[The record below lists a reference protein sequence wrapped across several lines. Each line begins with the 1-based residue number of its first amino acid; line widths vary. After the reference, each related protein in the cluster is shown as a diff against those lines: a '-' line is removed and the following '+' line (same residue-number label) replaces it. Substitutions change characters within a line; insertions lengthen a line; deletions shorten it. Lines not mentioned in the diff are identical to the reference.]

1 MCEILVEAGELDD
14 CMACSYQSTGLKV
27 DGYYFDEDLGTIYLV
42 VSYWIDETDPSKS
55 NITKSTI
62 NKLFNRCKNFLSRS
76 LKGLHENIDI
86 SREAHD
92 IAHEIYERKGEINA
106 VTMILITDGITDK
119 RSAEYDTLG
128 DIKIK
133 RIMWDIERILR
144 FTEQQEK
151 ETIIVDFEKINGG
164 VIPYLSYNDVNI
176 RYITY
181 LSYISGQCL
190 ADLYSQWGTK
200 LLDMN
205 VRVFLSAR
213 GKINKGIRDT
223 IINEPEMFCAYNNGI
238 TVFARKIEDLS
249 LSGNLKGISRA
260 IDFQIVNGGQTVA
273 SLYHTS
279 KKYKADLSNISV
291 QMKLIVIKNEDNIG
305 ELVPRI
311 SEYSNTQNKV
321 SMADLNAND
330 PPHPELHQISI
341 RLRSPDPTGG
351 SKETYW
357 FYEKSRGSYEET
369 KNLKARTA
377 SQKKSFEALYP
388 KRQRFDKSL
397 FGKVWNTYRLQP
409 HIVCLGSQKNFA
421 NFNIWLRS
429 QDIDWELFFKKTVAL
444 VKLWKEAEKIVARQ
458 KFEGY
463 RHAIITYTLASIFER
478 TDNRIDLDKI
488 WNEQNIEEE
497 LLDSIESLCNEVN
510 EHIRNTE
517 KNVSEWC
524 KNPDCWN
531 NLKIKHYQLPE
542 GIKRSLVSQESQG
555 HVYDARISE
564 EKEAMDFCMAQESD
578 SWIELSKWLKDR
590 DFLSSKAQSQCNTIG
605 RILSQGRNPS
615 PLLSK
620 ACKKIWKDSEVRG
633 WNQRDE

>member
-27 DGYYFDEDLGTIYLV
+27 DGYYFDEDLCSIYLV

-55 NITKSTI
+55 NIPKSTI

-76 LKGLHENIDI
+76 LKGLHETIDI

-133 RIMWDIERILR
+133 RIIWDIERILR
-144 FTEQQEK
+144 FTEKQEK
-151 ETIIVDFEKINGG
+151 ETIIVDFKEINGG
-164 VIPYLSYNDVNI
+164 VIPCIAYSDINK
-176 RYITY
+176 RYTSY

-238 TVFARKIEDLS
+238 TVFARKIEDIS

-273 SLYHTS
+273 SLYHTG
-279 KKYKADLSNISV
+279 KKYKADLSKISV
-291 QMKLIVIKNEDNIG
+291 QMKLIVINNEDNIG

-429 QDIDWELFFKKTVAL
+429 QDINWEIFFKKTVAL
-444 VKLWKEAEKIVARQ
+444 VKLWNEAEKIVARQ

-463 RHAIITYTLASIFER
+463 RHAIVTYTLASIFER

-497 LLDSIESLCNEVN
+497 LLDSIESLCIEVN

-542 GIKRSLVSQESQG
+542 GIKRSLVSQEPQG
-555 HVYDARISE
+555 NVYDARISE

-590 DFLSSKAQSQCNTIG
+590 DFLSGKAQSQCNTIG
-605 RILSQGRNPS
+605 RILNQGRNPS